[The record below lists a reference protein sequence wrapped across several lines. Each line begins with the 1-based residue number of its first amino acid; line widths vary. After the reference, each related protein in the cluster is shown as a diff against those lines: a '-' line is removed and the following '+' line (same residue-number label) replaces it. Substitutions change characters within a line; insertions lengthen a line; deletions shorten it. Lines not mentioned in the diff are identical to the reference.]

1 MNSLKN
7 IQTLSKIG
15 KVLSKIAF
23 IFSVIGFFSGA
34 SGLISLA
41 LGKDAL
47 AVIGNIKVH
56 GTILSDMGVNAAN
69 FAAALSGWMIV
80 CAGEAVV
87 AKFAEIYFKN
97 ELHAETPFTI
107 IGAKELQRLGILA
120 IAVSVFCNVAG
131 VLVEG
136 VISGFTDIENKVD
149 FNIYSNIALGVGFI
163 IVSLLC
169 RCGAELSSTGVTTK

>member
-7 IQTLSKIG
+7 IQSLSKIG

-34 SGLISLA
+34 AGLISLA
-41 LGKDAL
+41 FGKDAL

-87 AKFAEIYFKN
+87 AKFAEVYFKN
-97 ELHAETPFTI
+97 ELLAETPFTI
-107 IGAKELQRLGILA
+107 IGAKELQRLGILV
-120 IAVSVFCNVAG
+120 IAVSVFCNAAG
-131 VLVEG
+131 VLIEG
-136 VISGFTDIENKVD
+136 VISGFTDIESKVD
-149 FNIYSNIALGVGFI
+149 SNIYSNVALGVVFI

-169 RCGAELSSTGVTTK
+169 RCGAELRESGN